1 MLSPFP
7 GSLSTDT
14 VGQKLGCSETFQSTG
29 FWWPEKPPSS
39 VFDDLES
46 ELCHHIVELRKSRHF
61 CLAISSFLSSTLT
74 LGCFIGFNLHRS
86 DFVSYNVQK
95 SSIIVSSRKTRFRI
109 PNPAPQVFY
118 FGSVDVIFYK
128 QGPDGSS
135 CCSKEFF
142 VASFS
147 FSCHAKLLS
156 TDYSE
161 RPGFAETR
169 FIWIFFSEASSKRLW
184 DRMEQAA
191 AWSLHVTVGFYVRCL
206 IRFRHIFMLN
216 HKWGAFKNVTL
227 KIIYICCALLQTP
240 MHQPPQHVHVS

>member
-1 MLSPFP
+1 MTWETSIISVWWLGIGTLPSYCRTEEKQALLSF
-7 GSLSTDT
+7 
-14 VGQKLGCSETFQSTG
+14 
-29 FWWPEKPPSS
+29 
-39 VFDDLES
+39 
-46 ELCHHIVELRKSRHF
+46 
-61 CLAISSFLSSTLT
+61 AISSFLSSTLT

-86 DFVSYNVQK
+86 DFVSYHVK
-95 SSIIVSSRKTRFRI
+95 KPALLYHPGRLGF

-128 QGPDGSS
+128 QGPDGGS
-135 CCSKEFF
+135 CCSKEFS

-206 IRFRHIFMLN
+206 IRFRHIFMLI
-216 HKWGAFKNVTL
+216 HKRGAFKNVTL
-227 KIIYICCALLQTP
+227 KMIYICCALLQTP